1 MRVTRGVLLDGGV
14 FSLRRGTVKHRQRLQ
29 GGNLSSGKFALAVA
43 AVVFASGCLGFILQR
58 VLPEKHTT
66 GPPRD
71 MIGAVVGLLT
81 LLCALVTG
89 LLIWTAYGVYAGQ
102 NIAIQGLAAKVL
114 QLDLALAEYGPET
127 KAERANLREGLAKSI
142 DQTWGSNE
150 SDSNFAANN
159 FKAAIKV
166 MRDRQKALDSLQPA
180 TDEQKQA
187 LAAARSTV
195 DLLGLSRMQMS
206 FALSDPVSYPTLLT
220 VVAWVSLLFCGF
232 GLMSR
237 GNVMS
242 VVVMAVGVLAIASAV
257 LLILDL
263 SNPYSGVFRA
273 SPTPLKQVLAV
284 IGKE

>member
-1 MRVTRGVLLDGGV
+1 
-14 FSLRRGTVKHRQRLQ
+14 
-29 GGNLSSGKFALAVA
+29 LSSGKFALAVA

-114 QLDLALAEYGPET
+114 QLDLALAEYGPE
-127 KAERANLREGLAKSI
+127 ADPERTRLRQVVQKSI
-142 DQTWGSNE
+142 DQTWSANE
-150 SDSNFAANN
+150 SDSAFAANN
-159 FKAAIKV
+159 FKAAIQV
-166 MRDRQKALDSLQPA
+166 MRGRQKALDSLRPS

-187 LAAARSTV
+187 LAAAKSTV
-195 DLLGLSRMQMS
+195 DSLAQSRMQLS

-220 VVAWVSLLFCGF
+220 VIAWVSLLFCGF

-242 VVVMAVGVLAIASAV
+242 AVVMAVGALAIASAV

-263 SNPYSGVFRA
+263 SDPYSGVFRA
-273 SPTPLKQVLAV
+273 SRRSNRCWPSWARSDT
-284 IGKE
+284 I